1 MANLKKQLGRRAA
14 KATFR
19 HSVRGFVAKAQ
30 RQPLRSA
37 TLLTV
42 GGLVGGTAG
51 WVAGR
56 KTGHSETS

>member
-1 MANLKKQLGRRAA
+1 MANLKQNIGRKAA

-19 HSVRGFVAKAQ
+19 HSVNGFVSKSK

-37 TLLTV
+37 TLLGV

-51 WVAGR
+51 WMAGR
-56 KTGHSETS
+56 KTGQSAS